1 MRGRGRSLSQR
12 PAICCETMIDRQ
24 ILPDG
29 ALSLSAPS
37 CSYKIQRLQP
47 GALLLTI
54 IGRET
59 GELGRA
65 ALGEVA
71 VEAAMHPPLHL
82 LIDMTGLTNV
92 DGKVSD
98 DWTAWFRANKHALA
112 KVDVLVPSTFVRLT
126 VQVSQ
131 MFAGLGRLLQVHPE
145 AAAFQAL
152 LARAGGPVAAQ

>member
-1 MRGRGRSLSQR
+1 
-12 PAICCETMIDRQ
+12 MIDRQ
-24 ILPDG
+24 VLPDG
-29 ALSLSAPS
+29 TLSLVAPS
-37 CSYKIQRLQP
+37 CTYKIQRLRP

-54 IGRET
+54 IGREI

-65 ALGEVA
+65 PLGEVA

-82 LIDMTGLTNV
+82 VIDMTDLTNV

-98 DWTAWFRANKHALA
+98 DWTAWFRANKQSLA

-131 MFAGLGRLLQVHPE
+131 MFAGLGRLLQVHPD
-145 AAAFQAL
+145 APSFHAVLAQA
-152 LARAGGPVAAQ
+152 RHPVPAQ